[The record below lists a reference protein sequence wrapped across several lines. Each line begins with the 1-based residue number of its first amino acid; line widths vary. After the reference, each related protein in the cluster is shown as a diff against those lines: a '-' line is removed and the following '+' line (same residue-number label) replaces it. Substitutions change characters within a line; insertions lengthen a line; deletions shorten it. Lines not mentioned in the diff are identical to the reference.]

1 LGVAFALLWMLKYML
16 TPAGRECRFY
26 YQDYHRGHSE
36 EDCRLIRGNPRSP
49 SWVQKDCS
57 NCPVPDIL
65 LANSSPDL
73 VLEATVKEG
82 IRKVEVTAF
91 CSRHLI
97 DVEKPEVGCP
107 KCALERPGLR
117 ELFGEDD

>member
-1 LGVAFALLWMLKYML
+1 ML

-36 EDCRLIRGNPRSP
+36 EECRLIRSNPRSP
-49 SWVQKDCS
+49 SWERKDCF

-65 LANSSPDL
+65 QANSNPNL
-73 VLEATVKEG
+73 VLEATVKKG
-82 IRKVEVTAF
+82 ILGIGRKVEVTAF
-91 CSRHLI
+91 CSKHLI

-107 KCALERPGLR
+107 ECALERPGLR
-117 ELFGEDD
+117 ELFGEDE